1 MMTNR
6 EIRFRETLL
15 QRRRRTED
23 QVTHKVHIH
32 RSRPGHAAASES
44 TIMEDWGRLAGNIT
58 KAGVPRMAAIT
69 NVKHAPYPVS
79 PFPVNACIPT
89 IGRGTVTKIVDAL
102 LTSTATNL
110 NIFVIVQD
118 NGQMVERLRTQYG
131 NRKNV
136 FIESIATKVGWAAAQ
151 NLVAQQPGALFM
163 LGDDSVVTRDTV
175 RMLEIAM
182 ATAFPDGDGIV
193 VPLETQTLWGV
204 GPMPGFGFVGSFP
217 FVGDNFLNRF
227 PERQILC
234 PDYFAHSSD
243 VELLD
248 YGLSVN
254 RYIQCAEATLDHFV
268 FRPEDHDQTAMIIK
282 SLAIRAIEIYVERN
296 RKGYLWGKN
305 FHRLDEPK
313 R

>member
-1 MMTNR
+1 MMTSR
-6 EIRFRETLL
+6 EMRSRETLL
-15 QRRRRTED
+15 QRRQLAQDRTIR
-23 QVTHKVHIH
+23 KVRVH
-32 RSRPGHAAASES
+32 RSQSGRDMERGN

-58 KAGVPRMAAIT
+58 KAGVPKMDAIS
-69 NVKHAPYPVS
+69 NIRHAPYPVS

-89 IGRGTVTKIVDAL
+89 IGRGTVTKVIDVL

-110 NIFVIVQD
+110 NIFVVVQD
-118 NGQMVERLRTQYG
+118 NDPIAERLRTQYG
-131 NRKNV
+131 DKKNV
-136 FIESIATKVGWAAAQ
+136 FVESIATKIGWVAAQ
-151 NLVAQQPGALFM
+151 NLIAQQPGALFM
-163 LGDDSVVTRDTV
+163 LGDDAVVTCDTV
-175 RMLEIAM
+175 RTLEIAM
-182 ATAFPDGDGIV
+182 ATVFPAGDGIV

-227 PERQILC
+227 PDRQILC

-254 RYIQCAEATLDHFV
+254 RYVQCAEAKLDHFV
-268 FRPEDHDQTAMIIK
+268 FRPEDHDPTAMIIK

-305 FHRLDEPK
+305 FHRLGEPK
-313 R
+313 G

>member
-1 MMTNR
+1 
-6 EIRFRETLL
+6 
-15 QRRRRTED
+15 
-23 QVTHKVHIH
+23 
-32 RSRPGHAAASES
+32 
-44 TIMEDWGRLAGNIT
+44 MEDWARLAGNIT
-58 KAGVPRMAAIT
+58 KAGVPKMAAIADI
-69 NVKHAPYPVS
+69 KYAPYPVS

-89 IGRGTVTKIVDAL
+89 IGRETVITVIDAL

-118 NGQMVERLRTQYG
+118 NDQMAERLKNRYG
-131 NRKNV
+131 EKKNV
-136 FIESIATKVGWAAAQ
+136 FIESIATRIGWAAAQ

-163 LGDDSVVTRDTV
+163 LGDDSVVTCDTV
-175 RMLEIAM
+175 RTLEIAM
-182 ATAFPDGDGIV
+182 ARIFPHGDGVV

-254 RYIQCAEATLDHFV
+254 RYVQCTEATLDHFV

-282 SLAIRAIEIYVERN
+282 SLANRAIEIYVERN
-296 RKGYLWGKN
+296 RKGYLWGQN
-305 FHRLDEPK
+305 FHRLDASK